1 MAGSSIDNG
10 LDPLYIGLP
19 GTVGTSVG
27 MGNLNTKGYALA
39 TKITLSHLLHLPS
52 GCFLNKLRPQQALD
66 YDTRL
71 SGKMQALFSKFF
83 VFLKMG

>member
-39 TKITLSHLLHLPS
+39 TKITLRHLLHLPS
-52 GCFLNKLRPQQALD
+52 GCLLNKLRLSQALE

-71 SGKMQALFSKFF
+71 SRKMQALFSKFF